1 MHKRLHSG
9 DKPYKCEECGRH
21 FRQWGDLKYHS
32 TSIHSE
38 HKQYQCEYCA
48 KEFARKYSLIVHR
61 RIHTGE
67 KNYRCEYC
75 NKTFRASSYLQ
86 NHRRIHTGE
95 KPHPC
100 VVCGKP
106 FRVRSDMK
114 RHMHTHSRTKPDK
127 SINKILTTKNLE
139 DENDKGAQAKT
150 IQDLVRDLKLEVEPT
165 GVVEIVPPDD
175 NPESI
180 LPHTGGQN
188 LEYTVASTAD
198 SSGDRDPLEAVVRTT
213 DNM

>member
-1 MHKRLHSG
+1 M
-9 DKPYKCEECGRH
+9 
-21 FRQWGDLKYHS
+21 
-32 TSIHSE
+32 
-38 HKQYQCEYCA
+38 
-48 KEFARKYSLIVHR
+48 IVHR

-100 VVCGKP
+100 TVCGKP

-114 RHMHTHSRTKPDK
+114 RHLHTHSRSRTENTSSRLSTPARLSTSARLDRVIAAAKASSEAK
-127 SINKILTTKNLE
+127 LLLE
-139 DENDKGAQAKT
+139 DETKKAQAKT
-150 IQDLVRDLKLEVEPT
+150 IQDLVRDLKLEVEAT
-165 GVVEIVPPDD
+165 GVVEIIPPDD

-180 LPHTGGQN
+180 LPHAGGQT
-188 LEYTVASTAD
+188 LEYAVTTTPDATSE
-198 SSGDRDPLEAVVRTT
+198 RDPLEAVVRTA